1 MNCTACRNPIEPER
15 LEALP
20 DTDRCITCATSQDAR
35 RPRPQGFMIATAAK
49 GTAMTLVR
57 IDPENKEAMR
67 QAKRAHFRSR

>member
-1 MNCTACRNPIEPER
+1 
-15 LEALP
+15 
-20 DTDRCITCATSQDAR
+20 
-35 RPRPQGFMIATAAK
+35 MIATAAK